1 MICAVSELQQRGVA
15 GSRKGQALPKEE
27 TPSRSVIGAGGKPP
41 VGKTGTVT
49 LLASAHLPDG
59 IFLVLP
65 SPSMG

>member
-1 MICAVSELQQRGVA
+1 MQQRGVA
-15 GSRKGQALPKEE
+15 GSRKGHALPKEE
-27 TPSRSVIGAGGKPP
+27 RPSRSVIGAGGKPP

-49 LLASAHLPDG
+49 LLASAHLPVG